1 LAIFQIGIDTAQAIS
16 RANAVGP
23 PQSIP
28 LIIAAAAVGAA
39 QLAAAIAK
47 PIPKF
52 ERGGVVGGS
61 LHSGGGTMVEAE
73 RDEYIVNRRQ
83 SMRHRSELDAINS
96 SSDAFRKLIE
106 QRYVRPALM
115 DYVAGNRSKQGV
127 TVNASLNSKGMEKK
141 LDTINKSLK
150 NRNVI
155 ININQQDSRYVWQ

>member
-1 LAIFQIGIDTAQAIS
+1 
-16 RANAVGP
+16 
-23 PQSIP
+23 
-28 LIIAAAAVGAA
+28 
-39 QLAAAIAK
+39 
-47 PIPKF
+47 
-52 ERGGVVGGS
+52 
-61 LHSGGGTMVEAE
+61 
-73 RDEYIVNRRQ
+73 
-83 SMRHRSELDAINS
+83 MRHRSELDAINS